1 MIKITCDNFD
11 LEKEFKKVSSNINGA
26 YSFFLGTVRSDLSS
40 SNKKINGIF
49 LECYEELAKAQL
61 ENIRTKALNKWGLNE
76 CLIIH
81 RIGKLDLGEKIV
93 LIITSS
99 SHRSNSIEACEY
111 VIDNL
116 KIDVAIWKFHLLN
129 NEEKEIVYQK
139 NKDNEKMLKWR
150 EVIN

>member
-1 MIKITCDNFD
+1 M
-11 LEKEFKKVSSNINGA
+11 
-26 YSFFLGTVRSDLSS
+26 
-40 SNKKINGIF
+40 
-49 LECYEELAKAQL
+49 AKAQL

-116 KIDVAIWKFHLLN
+116 KTDVAIWKFHLLD